1 MIEKM
6 KMVYVVSS
14 LSQRENM
21 LSGLKR
27 LGVLH
32 IAEKKSAEAKVSER
46 FTKLASVA
54 EALREY
60 EPSKKEAKKLEK
72 APLLTGEAFEALYVK
87 TQETLERQ
95 TTLLQEKGAARNEIE
110 RIAPWGGF
118 DPEAIRGLAANGIDF
133 HFYLAADAEYQQMK
147 ESEDISILTLGVVEK
162 KHAVAVLGPLPKE
175 ISAAEF
181 TLPEKGIER
190 LKDRITECE
199 KEIDECKE
207 ILKGMARY
215 KESFNKAMLDTQNA
229 ENFSAALQT
238 LQSDDAFIWLSGY
251 LPESCMETFQK
262 GASENG
268 WAYAIDDVADDDE
281 KVPTRVKYN
290 KISGLIKPIY
300 DLLGILPGYR
310 EADISL
316 WFFLFFTL
324 FFAMIIGD
332 AGYGCLILAGT
343 LAYVIKTKK
352 NNTGTFLLFIL
363 SAATIIW
370 GAITGTWFGLEQAM
384 DVPFL
389 KALVVPNFSNYP
401 ELFGVSTSDQQ
412 NMIMKFSFSIGA
424 IQMSL
429 GTLIA
434 IKRKISAK
442 NLSWIAD
449 LGWLIAVCAM
459 YLLALYLI
467 IGENIPVKP
476 VFGLIGVAFVLVVIF
491 GEMGPGKTFGQG
503 LKAGLG
509 SAFTQF
515 LNTISCFGNVMS
527 YIRLFAV
534 GMAGLA
540 ISQSFNSI
548 AASLGGPFVILAVI
562 VVLFGHA
569 LNLVMCFLSVA
580 VHGVRLNVLEFSG
593 QVGLEW
599 SGIPYEPFKE
609 NDKIIK

>member
-14 LSQRENM
+14 LSQKEKM
-21 LSGLKR
+21 LSGLKQ

-32 IAEKKSAEAKVSER
+32 IAEKKSAEAKVSEI
-46 FTKLASVA
+46 FTRLSSVA
-54 EALREY
+54 GALREY
-60 EPSKKEAKKLEK
+60 ELPKKEAKKLEK
-72 APLLTGEAFEALYVK
+72 APLLTGEEFDALYEK
-87 TQETLERQ
+87 AQETIEKKNL
-95 TTLLQEKGAARNEIE
+95 LLQDKAAAKSEIE
-110 RIAPWGGF
+110 RIKPWGDF
-118 DPEAIRGLAANGIDF
+118 DPEGVRELKDKGIDF
-133 HFYLAADAEYQQMK
+133 HFYAVADAEYQQVR
-147 ESEDISILTLGVVEK
+147 ESEEISMLTIGTIEKSKAIAVV
-162 KHAVAVLGPLPKE
+162 GTLPKA
-175 ISAAEF
+175 ISATEF
-181 TLPEKGIER
+181 TLPEYGIGKLEEKI
-190 LKDRITECE
+190 LQYD
-199 KEIDECKE
+199 KEIEDCNE
-207 ILKGMARY
+207 ILKDVARY
-215 KESFNKAMLDTQNA
+215 KESFNKAMLDAQNA
-229 ENFSAALQT
+229 EHYSAAGQT
-238 LQSDDAFIWLSGY
+238 AGSDDTFIWLSGY
-251 LPESCMETFQK
+251 IPESDVEKFQQ
-262 GASENG
+262 GAAENC

-281 KVPTRVKYN
+281 LVPTRIKHN
-290 KISGLIKPIY
+290 KVSRLIQPVY
-300 DLLGILPGYR
+300 DILGILPGYR
-310 EADISL
+310 ESDISL

-332 AGYGCLILAGT
+332 AGYGCLILIAT
-343 LAYVIKTKK
+343 AAYVIKTKK
-352 NNTGTFLLFIL
+352 NNTATYLLFIL

-370 GAITGTWFGLEQAM
+370 GAITGTWFGLEKAM
-384 DVPFL
+384 DVPLL
-389 KALVVPNFSNYP
+389 KALVVPTFSNYP
-401 ELFGVSTSDQQ
+401 ELFGTTAAAQQ
-412 NMIMKFSFSIGA
+412 NAVMKFSFSIGA

-434 IKRKISAK
+434 IKKKISEK
-442 NLSWIAD
+442 NLTWVAD

-467 IGENIPVKP
+467 IGENIPIKP
-476 VFGLIGVAFVLVVIF
+476 VFALIGVAFVLVVIF
-491 GEMGPGKTFGQG
+491 GEMTPDRTVGQG
-503 LKAGLG
+503 FKAGLG

-540 ISQSFNSI
+540 ISQSFNDI
-548 AASLGGPFVILAVI
+548 AASLGGPLVILAVV

-569 LNLVMCFLSVA
+569 LNIVMCFLSVA